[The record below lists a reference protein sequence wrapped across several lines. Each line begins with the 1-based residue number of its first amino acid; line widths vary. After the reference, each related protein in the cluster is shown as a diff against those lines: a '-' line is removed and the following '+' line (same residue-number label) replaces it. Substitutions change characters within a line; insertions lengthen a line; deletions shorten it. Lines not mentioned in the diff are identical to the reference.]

1 MPDSADLNGAM
12 ARLSVDLLSGPSCDL
27 ARGAETAC
35 RRRLAGLFLH
45 GVETQGKPDEILAR
59 PVLEALR
66 KGSRAEAFDDAVS
79 ADGVGD
85 VLCVLAARGLKPVV
99 LKGRLLA
106 VQVWPRAAFR
116 PPGDLDLLLERQAV
130 DEAIESLGAL
140 GYVAVPTSPHP
151 EISGVTLHHP
161 DGRHTTVD
169 LHWRPFRSVGRG
181 IDPDRLLRRAR
192 PTVLEGHD
200 VRSLDDADRLLYLMV
215 HAAKHGFR
223 RLTWLLDLH
232 AVALRAGAG
241 VWSEAARRAIASRA
255 TRPFHASAVIVASL
269 PAVRVEPTILRS
281 VEPWWPARKA
291 LAPFVNLEGA
301 VGESGK
307 TWWDGYAFQ
316 VLLEESVPARLGR
329 GLYMLRRMFL
339 DIFGAQA

>member
-1 MPDSADLNGAM
+1 MQESADLNGAM
-12 ARLSVDLLSGPSCDL
+12 ARLAVDLLSGSSRDL

-45 GVETQGKPDEILAR
+45 GLATRGNPDERLAGA
-59 PVLEALR
+59 VVDALR
-66 KGSRAEAFDDAVS
+66 GASRAEAFDDAVS
-79 ADGVGD
+79 AGQIAEILG
-85 VLCVLAARGLKPVV
+85 LLATRGLEPVV

-106 VQVWPRAAFR
+106 LQVWPCAAHR
-116 PPGDLDLLLERQAV
+116 PPGDLDLLLESEAV
-130 DEAIESLGAL
+130 TEAIDAL
-140 GYVAVPTSPHP
+140 VAAGYQPIPVAPHP

-192 PTVLEGHD
+192 PAVLGGCD

-241 VWSEAARRAIASRA
+241 IWREAARRAIASRA

-269 PAVRVEPTILRS
+269 PAVRVEPAILLS

-307 TWWDGYAFQ
+307 TRWDGYAFE

-329 GLYMLRRMFL
+329 GMYMLRRMVL